1 MDIVLRATAMFA
13 AVFIL
18 LRLMGKRELGQMTP
32 FELVTLVVI
41 GDLVQQGVTHNDF
54 SVTGAVIAIVTF
66 AFWTL
71 VLSLASYF
79 SPGARNLLEGKP
91 SVLVFQGDVDRRM
104 LSRNRMTIIELES
117 EMRLAGIRRLSEV
130 EWALLEPN
138 GKISFILRDSE
149 DEKPKQQDETSAA

>member
-1 MDIVLRATAMFA
+1 MFA
-13 AVFIL
+13 AVFLL

-54 SVTGAVIAIVTF
+54 SVTGAVIAISTF

-71 VLSLASYF
+71 VLSLVSYL
-79 SPGARNLLEGKP
+79 SPNARDLLEGKP
-91 SVLVFQGDVDRRM
+91 SVLVFQGEIDRRM
-104 LSRNRMTIIELES
+104 LARNRMTVVELES
-117 EMRLAGIRRLSEV
+117 EMRLAGIRRLNEV

-138 GKISFILRDSE
+138 GKVSFIQRDGKEISKQE
-149 DEKPKQQDETSAA
+149 DAESGAA